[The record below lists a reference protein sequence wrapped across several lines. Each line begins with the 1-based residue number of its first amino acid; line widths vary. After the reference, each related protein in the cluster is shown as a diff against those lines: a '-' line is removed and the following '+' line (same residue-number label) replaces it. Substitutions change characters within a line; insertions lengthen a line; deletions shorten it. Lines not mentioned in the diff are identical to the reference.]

1 MRNLLK
7 VDFIRVLKDKLFMIT
22 CIIAGAFAV
31 FMPLLNLAIF
41 YGLSGGDM
49 GEVNEMLNAM
59 GMAINAKS
67 FFFNSFALGN
77 NLALFLPVLVGI
89 MIYKDHSKGT
99 VRNKIVGGYKR
110 SSIFISNLIVCFVVM
125 FGIILAHAL
134 VTLIVSIIFFPFQG
148 TPFTWADFG
157 NIMLGLLFE
166 VLVYA
171 FVSIFVVYLCS
182 TKKSMGGVIVLYLAI
197 SLLLSF
203 VGSIMSVGEMFL
215 QVSEGTENAAKLLNI
230 LQRVNIF
237 GYSAL
242 IVGEGYTLTEI
253 LCYTLSPIL
262 LGTGLF
268 FLGILRFKRK
278 DLK

>member
-7 VDFIRVLKDKLFMIT
+7 VDFTRVLKDKLFMIT
-22 CIIAGAFAV
+22 CIIAGAFALFV
-31 FMPLLNLAIF
+31 PLLNLAIF

-49 GEVNEMLNAM
+49 GEVNEMLDLM

-67 FFFNSFALGN
+67 FFFSSLSLAN
-77 NLALFLPVLVGI
+77 NLGLFLPILVGI
-89 MIYKDHSKGT
+89 MIFKDHSRGT

-134 VTLIVSIIFFPFQG
+134 VTLFFSLIFFPFQS
-148 TPFTWADFG
+148 TPFTGADFG
-157 NIMLGLLFE
+157 NFMLGILFE
-166 VLVYA
+166 VLIYA
-171 FVSIFVVYLCS
+171 FVAVFVVYLCA

-197 SLLLSF
+197 SMGLSL
-203 VGSIMSVGEMFL
+203 VGSIMSVGEAFL
-215 QVSEGTENAAKLLNI
+215 QIYEGTETAVKLLHVF
-230 LQRVNIF
+230 QRINIF
-237 GYSAL
+237 GYSSM
-242 IVGEGYTLTEI
+242 IVGEGYTVTEI

-262 LGTGLF
+262 LGTGLCL
-268 FLGILRFKRK
+268 LGILRFKRK